1 MQKRNIGAARD
12 LTYKQKNCNIMVT
25 IRSIK
30 RMQTTARKLTRE
42 GKTIA
47 LVPTMGYLHEG
58 HLLLIRRAKK
68 AADIVVTS
76 IFVNPTQFGPHE
88 DFARYPRD
96 EKADIKKIR
105 ASGSDILFIPKTDDI
120 YPPDFQTYVTVKKL
134 ASQFEGASRPTHFR
148 GVTTIV
154 AKLFNICRP
163 DVAVF
168 GMKDYQQAVVLKR
181 MTADLGYPIKLIIA
195 PTVRE
200 RDGLAMSSRN
210 KYFTPEQ
217 RQEALCLYYALRSA
231 KAMVQSG
238 VVDIS
243 KIRREMRA
251 VIKAASPTAK
261 IDYIAFTDFES
272 LAPAKKVV
280 KGTICSL
287 AVTVHRVR
295 LIDNMKLL

>member
-1 MQKRNIGAARD
+1 MTI
-12 LTYKQKNCNIMVT
+12 

-30 RMQTTARKLTRE
+30 KMQSTARKLARE

-58 HLLLIRRAKK
+58 HLSLIRRAKK
-68 AADIVVTS
+68 AADVVITS
-76 IFVNPTQFGPHE
+76 IFVNPTQFRPHE

-96 EKADIKKIR
+96 EKADIKKVR
-105 ASGSDILFIPKTDDI
+105 ASGGDIVFIPKADDI
-120 YPPDFQTYVTVKKL
+120 YPPGFQTYVTVEKL
-134 ASQFEGASRPTHFR
+134 ASQLEGTSRPTHFR

-154 AKLFNICRP
+154 AKLFNVCRP

-195 PTVRE
+195 QTVRE
-200 RDGLAMSSRN
+200 SDGLALSSRN
-210 KYFTPEQ
+210 KYLSGKQ
-217 RQEALCLYYALRSA
+217 RREALCLYYALRTA
-231 KAMVQSG
+231 RAMVQSG
-238 VVDIS
+238 VVDTL

>member
-1 MQKRNIGAARD
+1 M
-12 LTYKQKNCNIMVT
+12 TT
-25 IRSIK
+25 ILSIK
-30 RMQTTARKLTRE
+30 KMQTTARRLARE
-42 GKTIA
+42 GKSIA

-58 HLLLIRRAKK
+58 HLSLIRRAKK
-68 AADIVVTS
+68 VADVVITS

-96 EKADIKKIR
+96 EKADIKKVK
-105 ASGSDILFIPKTDDI
+105 ASGSDIVFIPKADDI
-120 YPPDFQTYVTVKKL
+120 YPPDFQTYVTVEKL
-134 ASQFEGASRPTHFR
+134 ASRLEGASRPTHFR

-154 AKLFNICRP
+154 AKLFNVCRP

-181 MTADLGYPIKLIIA
+181 MTVDLGYPIKFIIA

-200 RDGLAMSSRN
+200 RDGLALSSRN
-210 KYFTPEQ
+210 KFLSGKQ
-217 RQEALCLYYALRSA
+217 RQGALCLYYALRTA
-231 KAMVQSG
+231 RAMVQSG
-238 VVDIS
+238 VVDTL
-243 KIRREMRA
+243 KVRREMRA
-251 VIKAASPTAK
+251 VVKAASPKAK
-261 IDYIAFTDFES
+261 IDYITFTDFES

-287 AVTVHRVR
+287 AVMVHRVR

>member
-1 MQKRNIGAARD
+1 MTI
-12 LTYKQKNCNIMVT
+12 

-30 RMQTTARKLTRE
+30 KIQATARRLARE
-42 GKTIA
+42 GRTIA

-58 HLLLIRRAKK
+58 HLSLIRQAKK
-68 AADIVVTS
+68 VADVVITS
-76 IFVNPTQFGPHE
+76 IFVNPTQFAPHE
-88 DFARYPRD
+88 DFARYPRN
-96 EKADIKKIR
+96 EKADIKKIK
-105 ASGSDILFIPKTDDI
+105 AAGGDIVFIPKTDDV
-120 YPPDFQTYVTVKKL
+120 YPPDFQTYVTVEKL
-134 ASQFEGASRPTHFR
+134 ANQLEGAFRLTHFR

-163 DVAVF
+163 DVVVF

-200 RDGLAMSSRN
+200 RDGLALSSRN
-210 KYFTPEQ
+210 KYLRARQ
-217 RQEALCLYYALRSA
+217 RRQALCLYYALRTA

-238 VVDIS
+238 VVAPLR
-243 KIRREMRA
+243 IRREIKA
-251 VIKAASPTAK
+251 VIKATCPTAN

-272 LAPAKKVV
+272 LTPVKKIV

-287 AVTVHRVR
+287 AVKIHHVR

>member
-1 MQKRNIGAARD
+1 MI
-12 LTYKQKNCNIMVT
+12 T

-30 RMQTTARKLTRE
+30 KMQTVSSKLARE

-58 HLLLIRRAKK
+58 HLSLIRRAKK
-68 AADIVVTS
+68 AADVVITS

-88 DFARYPRD
+88 DFTHYPRD
-96 EKADIKKIR
+96 EKADIKKVK
-105 ASGSDILFIPKTDDI
+105 ASGGDIVFIPKADDI
-120 YPPDFQTYVTVKKL
+120 YPPDFQTYVTVENM
-134 ASQFEGASRPTHFR
+134 ASRLEGALRPTHFR

-168 GMKDYQQAVVLKR
+168 GMKDYQQAVILKR

-200 RDGLAMSSRN
+200 SDGLALSSRN
-210 KYFTPEQ
+210 KYLSGKQ
-217 RQEALCLYYALRSA
+217 RQQALCLYYALRTA
-231 KAMVQSG
+231 KAMVQSD
-238 VVDIS
+238 VLDIS

-272 LAPAKKVV
+272 LTLAKKVV